1 MISSYLVALSEELR
15 VPRRALARI
24 LAETRDHLMEAVAA
38 GQTEAE
44 ATRAFGDPTDVAA
57 RFHEQLA
64 SSRARRASGDTV
76 ALMVAFVIAMTAAA
90 AFGPSQAFPAG
101 IVVFIGA
108 QLAAVAGAIAGV
120 RWLRYRSAAVVP
132 ASRLADLYRAN
143 LLTVAA
149 VAVVALAA
157 GVDALGSGR
166 VGIAIVAALM
176 LVATMAVALR
186 VRSAVA
192 RAQAV
197 QDAATS
203 SGEDILDDLLALAER
218 YAPPV
223 ASLARRSPV
232 LYLRRSPWRFCL
244 VFAAACGI
252 GLAAWHGVVE
262 AGGPAT
268 PEHLARAVLAGLV
281 IASVEAVAVL
291 ACFAAFG
298 RLLAIRR

>member
-44 ATRAFGDPTDVAA
+44 ATRAFGDPTDVSA

-76 ALMVAFVIAMTAAA
+76 ALMVAFVIAMTAA